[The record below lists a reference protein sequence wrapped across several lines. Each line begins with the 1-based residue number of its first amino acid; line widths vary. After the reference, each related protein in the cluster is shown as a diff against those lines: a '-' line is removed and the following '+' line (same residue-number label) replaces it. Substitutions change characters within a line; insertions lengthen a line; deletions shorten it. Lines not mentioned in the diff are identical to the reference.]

1 MDIDAATIHLP
12 PMARFAI
19 VMFLILAT
27 PYTARRLRIPAVVG
41 YILVG
46 ILIGPHLLSVLPGN
60 SKVADFFAELGKLL
74 LMFFVG
80 LEIDMQ
86 QFREHRSKSLVFGLT
101 TFALPLATGIAAGLA
116 FGYPPL
122 AALLIGSLLASHTLI
137 AYPIVQ
143 KAGLTR
149 LLPVTVTVGATI
161 LTDMLS
167 LLLLA
172 VCVTTHKTGFNAAS
186 LAIQLA
192 ELGLFI
198 FTMVVVLG
206 RSGRWLFKQL
216 GRTDEA
222 SFALMMG
229 IVAVGAA
236 LAESLELEGILGAFL
251 AGIAVNEAVRGTS
264 AKEKIEFLGNVFF
277 IPCFFIVTGFLVDL
291 KVFATTLWSQ
301 AGLVAAIVFGLMA
314 SKWIAAQAVGGLW
327 RFDAAT
333 RGLMGSLTF
342 PQVAATLASAIVG
355 YQTVNAAGVR
365 LLDERML
372 NAVLVLVVVT
382 SVVGPVLTERY
393 ARILRPPAAGRG
405 EPQRRD

>member
-172 VCVTTHKTGFNAAS
+172 VCVTTHKTGFNAGS

-192 ELGLFI
+192 ELGLGHRTVAQAGETFGEVG
-198 FTMVVVLG
+198 FHLPVHADFLFGQGAGEARRAQHEVAQPVVAPDVDG
-206 RSGRWLFKQL
+206 
-216 GRTDEA
+216 
-222 SFALMMG
+222 ALVVPG
-229 IVAVGAA
+229 VAG
-236 LAESLELEGILGAFL
+236 LAEE
-251 AGIAVNEAVRGTS
+251 VR
-264 AKEKIEFLGNVFF
+264 
-277 IPCFFIVTGFLVDL
+277 
-291 KVFATTLWSQ
+291 
-301 AGLVAAIVFGLMA
+301 
-314 SKWIAAQAVGGLW
+314 
-327 RFDAAT
+327 
-333 RGLMGSLTF
+333 
-342 PQVAATLASAIVG
+342 
-355 YQTVNAAGVR
+355 
-365 LLDERML
+365 
-372 NAVLVLVVVT
+372 
-382 SVVGPVLTERY
+382 
-393 ARILRPPAAGRG
+393 RPPFFAPGTQSSPSDHRQRG
-405 EPQRRD
+405 EDQEDGNEFFHGGGWWVR

>member
-27 PYTARRLRIPAVVG
+27 PYAARRLHIPAVVG

-46 ILIGPHLLSVLPGN
+46 ILIGPHMLSVLPGN

-198 FTMVVVLG
+198 FIMVVVLG

-327 RFDAAT
+327 RFGAAT

-393 ARILRPPAAGRG
+393 ARSLRPPAAGRG
-405 EPQRRD
+405 EPQPRD